1 MKQKLLRAIE
11 DGRARE
17 AELEAACT
25 DQPANPDRRW
35 NPKDHLAHLAWYRS
49 RSART
54 LEAVRTGDEFPTPV
68 EGPTQNPIIY
78 TENRDRSTADVKADA
93 RRSWS
98 ALAAAVERC
107 TEEDLAKPHPRSPD
121 SQVWEIVPGEDG
133 HVGTHLWFWHLDE
146 GEVDRA
152 ESAATW
158 AFDVERQAYSDPSQL
173 ADATYNFACF
183 CARVGKAEKALGLLR
198 EGFASQPALKQLAAG
213 DPDLDSIRDRP
224 EFKELLAT

>member
-1 MKQKLLRAIE
+1 MKQKLLQAIE

-25 DQPANPDRRW
+25 DEPANPDGRW
-35 NPKDHLAHLAWYRS
+35 NPKDHLAHLAWYRL

-54 LEAVRTGDEFPTPV
+54 LEAVRTGGEPPAPV
-68 EGPTQNPIIY
+68 QGPIQNDIIY
-78 TENRDRSTADVKADA
+78 AENRDRSAAEVKADA

-98 ALAAAVERC
+98 TLAAAVQAC
-107 TEEDLAKPHPRSPD
+107 TEEDLAKPHPRSPA
-121 SQVWEIVPGEDG
+121 SQVWGIVPGEDG
-133 HVGTHLWFWHLDE
+133 HVGTHLWFWHLDD
-146 GEVDRA
+146 GDVDRA

-158 AFDVERQAYSDPSQL
+158 AYDVERQAYSEAAQL

-198 EGFASQPALKQLAAG
+198 ESFAGQPTLKQLAAT
-213 DPDLDSIRDRP
+213 DPDLDSIRDHP
-224 EFKELLAT
+224 AFKEIMAS